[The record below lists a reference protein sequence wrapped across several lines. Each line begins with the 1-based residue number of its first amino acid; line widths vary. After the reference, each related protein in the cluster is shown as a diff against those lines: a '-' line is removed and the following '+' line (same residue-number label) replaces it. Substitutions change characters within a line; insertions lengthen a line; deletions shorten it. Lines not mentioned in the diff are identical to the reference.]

1 LEIDMPKILS
11 VAALLL
17 CVAMV
22 GIKVPA
28 ALADDKKPTVT
39 AGDRVLGKTNAP
51 VTIIEYASLTCP
63 HCAAFEQ
70 EKLPQIRKDWIDTGK
85 AKLVFR
91 DFPLDG
97 TALLAATIAH
107 CAPSDEYFAFV
118 GSLFES
124 QNRWV
129 LAQDPVEALKQVVRI
144 GGMDGAAVDKCRADT
159 KLQDAIVAGA
169 EQAKNN
175 YGVESTPTFFIL
187 GPNGANTKLV
197 GDLPYADFAK
207 ALSDA
212 MAKS

>member
-1 LEIDMPKILS
+1 MPKILS

-28 ALADDKKPTVT
+28 ALADDRTPRVT
-39 AGDRVLGKTNAP
+39 AADRILGSTNAP

-70 EKLPQIRKDWIDTGK
+70 EKLPLIRKNWIDPGK
-85 AKLVFR
+85 VKLVFR

-97 TALLAATIAH
+97 TALLAATIAR
-107 CAPSDEYFAFV
+107 CAPPDRYFAFV

-124 QNRWV
+124 QSRWV
-129 LAQDPVEALKQVVRI
+129 LAQDPVDALKRVVRL
-144 GGMDGAAVDKCRADT
+144 GGMDSAAVDKCRADT
-159 KLQDAIVAGA
+159 KLQEAIVAGA
-169 EQAKNN
+169 ETAKNN

-187 GPNGANTKLV
+187 GPSGTSTKLV

-207 ALSDA
+207 ALGDA
-212 MAKS
+212 MPKS